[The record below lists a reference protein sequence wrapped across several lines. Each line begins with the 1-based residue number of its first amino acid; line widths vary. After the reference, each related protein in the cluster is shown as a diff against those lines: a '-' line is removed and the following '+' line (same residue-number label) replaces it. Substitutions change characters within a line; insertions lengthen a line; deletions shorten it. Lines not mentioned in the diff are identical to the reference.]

1 MRRRTCLLTFA
12 LLLVAAPAVHAQARI
27 APGVAAAGV
36 DVSGLTLPEA
46 ANRIAFIHQQK
57 ITSPLSTHVAG
68 RAFILRGK
76 DVAFAFDAA
85 KSARRAYN
93 AGIAPHTGPV
103 NVPLFVSFKQS
114 KVDAYVAKVQ
124 RTIARAPRDARVDIH
139 LTRIGKVD
147 SRDGRT
153 IDAKALTTAVTNT
166 LSDPALDRKLRPAL
180 VAVKP
185 KVSTAGLARA
195 YGTIITI
202 DRANFKLRLFKRLKL
217 SKTYRV
223 AVGMPAYPTPTGR
236 FSIANKAVNPTWSVP
251 NSPWAGALANE
262 TVPGNSAAN
271 PLKARWMG
279 IVNGV
284 GIHGT
289 DQA

>member
-1 MRRRTCLLTFA
+1 MRRRTTLLTIA
-12 LLLVAAPAVHAQARI
+12 LFLIAAPAASAQEARI
-27 APGVAAAGV
+27 APGVTAAGV

-68 RAFILRGK
+68 RAFLLRGK
-76 DVAFAFDAA
+76 DVGFAFDAA

-103 NVPLFVSFKQS
+103 NVPLYVTFKQS

-124 RTIARAPRDARVDIH
+124 QAITRAPRDARVDIH

-153 IDAKALTTAVTNT
+153 IDTKALATAVVKT
-166 LSDPALDRKLRPAL
+166 LGDPAQERKLRPAL
-180 VAVKP
+180 VPVKP

-202 DRANFKLRLFKRLKL
+202 DRANFKLRLFKRL
-217 SKTYRV
+217 
-223 AVGMPAYPTPTGR
+223 
-236 FSIANKAVNPTWSVP
+236 
-251 NSPWAGALANE
+251 
-262 TVPGNSAAN
+262 
-271 PLKARWMG
+271 
-279 IVNGV
+279 
-284 GIHGT
+284 
-289 DQA
+289 